1 MLMFWHSKALLSFTW
16 RSYLPWAYISAGL
29 VSQGRAFGDAMCVP
43 WLVKWPRFIIV
54 IYVAVAA
61 AGFSVGGV
69 AMASR
74 KANSAWHT
82 GICQR
87 AGMAGQ
93 SVPEL
98 YLHWNWVAA

>member
-1 MLMFWHSKALLSFTW
+1 MFWHSKALLSFTW